1 MYRHDDLMNND
12 SKYVDQLVHI
22 AYYKRSHENLS
33 AITLLDIS
41 YGFGNGFI
49 TLRTLIL
56 AHHTFT
62 QWTYVHSLIPF
73 FFSLFFSMRG
83 LNLKLERISSNRIQ

>member
-1 MYRHDDLMNND
+1 MYRHDDLMKYD
-12 SKYVDQLVHI
+12 SKYVNQLVHI

-33 AITLLDIS
+33 TITLLDIS

-62 QWTYVHSLIPF
+62 QWTYVHSIIPF
-73 FFSLFFSMRG
+73 LFPSFFFFDKGSKSKAR
-83 LNLKLERISSNRIQ
+83 EDQFE